1 MNLIEAIAAAGMTP
15 PPKIVSG
22 KWMRFPGIGKGK
34 SNRAGWC
41 RVISPTLAIFGDW
54 STGVSETWRDET
66 HHDDADSARLL
77 REARQRTQEFIAQ
90 QRWQQNQVAA
100 SAAQMIEAASRQ
112 THAYLRA
119 KGFPDELGLVDGD
132 MLLIPVRDAG
142 EYKRV
147 LSVQRISPSGEKK
160 FLFGGRTRG
169 GIYRIG
175 APRARKT
182 VLCEGYA
189 TGLTLDT
196 ALKAMQGTHAVIVCF
211 SATNLKLV
219 AELFPD
225 AAVCADN
232 DVTKT
237 GEEAAKSTQL
247 KWTMPPETGMDF
259 NDWHQRDGII
269 VVREAL
275 RGLFG

>member
-1 MNLIEAIAAAGMTP
+1 MNLIDTIIAAGMTP
-15 PPKIVSG
+15 PSSIAPG
-22 KWMRFPGIGKGK
+22 KWTRFPGIGKGK

-41 RVISPTLAIFGDW
+41 RVISPTLAVFGDW

-66 HHDDADSARLL
+66 HRDDAESARLL
-77 REARQRTQEFIAQ
+77 REARQRTREYIAQ
-90 QRWQQNQVAA
+90 QRWQQDQAAA
-100 SAAQMIEAASRQ
+100 SAAQMIEAASLQ
-112 THAYLRA
+112 PHPYLRA
-119 KGFPDELGLVDGD
+119 KGFPDELGLVDGQ
-132 MLLIPVRDAG
+132 MLVVPVRDAA
-142 EYKRV
+142 EYNRV
-147 LSVQRISPSGEKK
+147 ISVQRISPSGEKK

-175 APRARKT
+175 APMARKT

-219 AELFPD
+219 AELFPG
-225 AAVCADN
+225 AVVCADN

-237 GEEAAKSTQL
+237 GEEAAKSTRL
-247 KWTMPPETGMDF
+247 KWIMPPEAGMDF